1 MKLGKGMVVAALVIG
16 GLQLSACQQR
26 PASATGGDKHPAVV
40 EKINGTGTARVTLSE
55 QAIKRIDLK
64 TGEVREEMISRSKSK
79 QKVVPYSAL
88 IYDVKGST
96 WVYTSPQPRTFVRQ
110 KVEVDYIEGDV
121 AVLKD
126 GPPAGTVVASV
137 GVAELFGAEFR
148 VGH

>member
-16 GLQLSACQQR
+16 GLQLSACHQR
-26 PASATGGDKHPAVV
+26 PASATGDKHPAVV

-55 QAIKRIDLK
+55 QAIQRIDLK

-137 GVAELFGAEFR
+137 GVAELFGAEYK

>member
-26 PASATGGDKHPAVV
+26 PASATGDKHPAVV

-55 QAIKRIDLK
+55 QAIQRIDLK

-137 GVAELFGAEFR
+137 GVAELFGAEYK